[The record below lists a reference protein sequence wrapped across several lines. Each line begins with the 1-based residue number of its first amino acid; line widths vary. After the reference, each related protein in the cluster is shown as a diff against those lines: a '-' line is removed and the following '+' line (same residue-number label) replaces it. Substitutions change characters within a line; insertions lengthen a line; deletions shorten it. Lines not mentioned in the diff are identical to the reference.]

1 MLKKKE
7 EGKKRGGGKENQRN
21 RNLRVCGVPVQ
32 ESGVGRGGE
41 GRGRGKAVPW
51 VDVVTGD
58 CYFCFSNGVFLLPS
72 FLPVWSRLLQRNR
85 SMYVPGELG
94 TKTAQGTYRNEV
106 QVLDT
111 GTMVWNA
118 PNVEGDEAPHPRSDS
133 DLVYDAKGSR
143 IFLFGG
149 WANRWFDDLYIL
161 DVGSVVGPPYA
172 IMGIKP
178 KIGPITGGQEISIE
192 GLDFVQ
198 SNDVVIRFSSRAK
211 GGQMEVAGEFVS
223 STLVKCI
230 SPDFMDI
237 GSGEVEV
244 RVSLNGDSYTTTY
257 QKYNF
262 FAVTDAEKCI
272 CFGPG
277 IISGGAPQVETVF
290 VIQAV
295 DATGIFRET
304 GGDVF
309 DIVVRSSATAATVR
323 EVFDDACLVVLVV

>member
-1 MLKKKE
+1 MH
-7 EGKKRGGGKENQRN
+7 N
-21 RNLRVCGVPVQ
+21 RL
-32 ESGVGRGGE
+32 
-41 GRGRGKAVPW
+41 
-51 VDVVTGD
+51 
-58 CYFCFSNGVFLLPS
+58 
-72 FLPVWSRLLQRNR
+72 
-85 SMYVPGELG
+85 MYVPGELG

-192 GLDFVQ
+192 GLDFVR
-198 SNDVVIRFSSRAK
+198 SNYVVIRFSSRAK

-323 EVFDDACLVVLVV
+323 EVLMMHVGGTRWWYSLVVLVGGTRCVTSRQHYEHACSDSL

>member
-1 MLKKKE
+1 
-7 EGKKRGGGKENQRN
+7 
-21 RNLRVCGVPVQ
+21 
-32 ESGVGRGGE
+32 
-41 GRGRGKAVPW
+41 
-51 VDVVTGD
+51 
-58 CYFCFSNGVFLLPS
+58 
-72 FLPVWSRLLQRNR
+72 
-85 SMYVPGELG
+85 MYVPGELG

-323 EVFDDACLVVLVV
+323 EVFDDACLVGVGVYSLCNSLCNVQYRQHYEHACSDHCEG